1 MRVALRAEAAVVKGS
16 MVEVVAAAVNVVVET
31 ALMEEVKDELARAV
45 TRGEKDV
52 VTSEAAVVEFIE
64 PIAAVVRSVGVIMLA
79 GVIPAGVMMPAV
91 EVMGGGGMVV
101 TALAPFCSAKSR
113 S

>member
-1 MRVALRAEAAVVKGS
+1 MVV
-16 MVEVVAAAVNVVVET
+16 VVAAAVNVVVAET
-31 ALMEEVKDELARAV
+31 ALIEEVKDEELARAV

-91 EVMGGGGMVV
+91 EVMGGRGMVV